1 MLLYSFFQATTI
13 IVVVSCFMLDARRR
27 KQNWG
32 QEEEELDQYCCGPRK
47 GLTTFPGRITHTQQM
62 QDFDTLL
69 AIFILSFFSIT
80 RVLQKAEM
88 LLLENKAQI
97 SNTPTQSSTAI
108 LLLYYY
114 YYVFYE
120 KSPFSLNFLVLF
132 LDFVAVLILT
142 FELFLSMF
150 ALLLFF

>member
-1 MLLYSFFQATTI
+1 
-13 IVVVSCFMLDARRR
+13 
-27 KQNWG
+27 
-32 QEEEELDQYCCGPRK
+32 
-47 GLTTFPGRITHTQQM
+47 M